1 VAPKVTSNVDLLS
14 DLDIDCSVAVPPP
27 MLPQPVMLPQV
38 VATPTPPGSQV
49 SAPAKAESVV
59 EVNI

>member
-1 VAPKVTSNVDLLS
+1 
-14 DLDIDCSVAVPPP
+14 VAVPPP

-49 SAPAKAESVV
+49 SASAKAESVV